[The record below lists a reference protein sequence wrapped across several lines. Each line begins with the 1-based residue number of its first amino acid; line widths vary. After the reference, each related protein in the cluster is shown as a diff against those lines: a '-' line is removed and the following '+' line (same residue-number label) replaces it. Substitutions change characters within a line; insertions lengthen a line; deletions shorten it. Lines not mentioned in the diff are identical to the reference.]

1 MSSSIGEQ
9 IKVTVFG
16 QSHSAAI
23 GVVIDGLPPGF
34 AVDLEKVQAFLSPAR
49 PGRRGLCYRS
59 KRGGCAPG
67 SLGLADGKT
76 CGAPLCAVIENR
88 DTRSKDYP
96 N

>member
-34 AVDLEKVQAFLSPAR
+34 AVDLEKKYRRFFPGAPRAAR
-49 PGRRGLCYRS
+49 PMLPLE
-59 KRGGCAPG
+59 RGGCAPG
-67 SLGLADGKT
+67 SLGP
-76 CGAPLCAVIENR
+76 CRRQNRGAPLCAVIENR